1 MTLAIEIKTL
11 TGQDSE
17 ITTRIADVARLRI
30 EVFREFPYLYDGSL
44 AYEQKYLATYLNCPQ
59 SVIVLALDQD
69 RVIGASTGIPLVAE
83 TEEFQSPFLTQG
95 YNPQE
100 IFYCGESVLLPQYR
114 GHGIYRHFFEQR
126 EKHAKRLGGLI
137 YSYFCAVVRPL
148 EHPRRPA
155 NYVPLDRVWQHFGY
169 RQYPELTTTFPW
181 KDLDETEQSLK
192 TMVFWGK
199 TLLS

>member
-11 TGQDSE
+11 TGQDPE

-30 EVFREFPYLYDGSL
+30 EVFREFPYLYDGNL
-44 AYEQKYLATYLNCPQ
+44 DYEHQYLATYLNCPQ

-69 RVIGASTGIPLVAE
+69 RVVGASTGLPLVAE
-83 TEEFQSPFLTQG
+83 TAEFQSPFLTHG
-95 YNPQE
+95 YNLPE

-114 GHGIYRHFFEQR
+114 GQGIYRHFFEQR
-126 EKHAKRLGGLI
+126 EGHAKKLGEI
-137 YSYFCAVVRPL
+137 IKYSYFCAVVRSVA
-148 EHPRRPA
+148 HPRCPA
-155 NYVPLDRVWQHFGY
+155 NYVPLDLVWKHFGY
-169 RQYPELTTTFPW
+169 HQYPELTTTFPW

-199 TLLS
+199 AL